1 MTFDDSKITY
11 QDLLDY
17 FWKHHDPTL
26 QRKKQYRSAI
36 LYLDDEQ
43 QALAE
48 ASFKKVKE
56 AKPSIETY
64 VEKLD
69 HFYQAEDYHQK
80 YWLRCQP
87 EVFKALKL
95 NDSEVVD
102 SPLAAKVNAFMAG
115 YDRYDVLK
123 QLKEEYK
130 LDDEVAKVIEEI
142 AKRGGDPRA
151 CH

>member
-1 MTFDDSKITY
+1 M
-11 QDLLDY
+11 DY
-17 FWKHHDPTL
+17 FWGHHDPTL

-43 QALAE
+43 KGLAE

-87 EVFKALKL
+87 KVFNALKL
-95 NDSEVVD
+95 NDQEVVD

-115 YDRYDVLK
+115 YNNYDVLK

-130 LDDEVAKVIEEI
+130 LSDEVADEIEEI
-142 AKRGGDPRA
+142 ARRGGDPRA